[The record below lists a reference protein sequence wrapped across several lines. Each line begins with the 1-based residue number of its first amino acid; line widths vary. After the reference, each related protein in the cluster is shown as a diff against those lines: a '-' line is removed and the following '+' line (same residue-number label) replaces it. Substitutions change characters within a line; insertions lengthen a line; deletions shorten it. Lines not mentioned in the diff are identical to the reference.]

1 MIRTLVL
8 ALVFALS
15 LTCNPAAAEESKVNE
30 AGDTRLR
37 LGAVVPLSGPLA
49 FFGKDFI
56 RAFDL
61 VKAAHP
67 EIEEHIRVYW
77 EDSAYDSKQALQAFN
92 KLVTVDKVDIVLSFG
107 GPMLSVLAPVAERK
121 KIPFFATESER
132 RDCEGRAYCSLFRNE
147 EDEWGQATWSVL
159 RKQGKTKI
167 GIVKNQNQFMNT
179 FVNAIVRNK
188 NESESAEI
196 LLDIPPEM
204 TDLRSSILSL
214 KGKNIDALGV
224 YLLPPSHHGFLDAA
238 KNLTKNFV
246 LFGVEEFLVKENNK
260 GFEDFIEGALVI
272 APHATQ
278 SYRDTFEKKY
288 GYSAGLYYTP
298 AFYDFMVLLKDT
310 VAANRKL
317 RGLNLVD
324 ALHFKGEREG
334 VSGRYSVKISK
345 DGVHSYS
352 FPIGVYKVSN
362 NGPVVEDVIN
372 FSGRN

>member
-1 MIRTLVL
+1 
-8 ALVFALS
+8 
-15 LTCNPAAAEESKVNE
+15 
-30 AGDTRLR
+30 
-37 LGAVVPLSGPLA
+37 
-49 FFGKDFI
+49 
-56 RAFDL
+56 
-61 VKAAHP
+61 
-67 EIEEHIRVYW
+67 
-77 EDSAYDSKQALQAFN
+77 
-92 KLVTVDKVDIVLSFG
+92 
-107 GPMLSVLAPVAERK
+107 
-121 KIPFFATESER
+121 
-132 RDCEGRAYCSLFRNE
+132 
-147 EDEWGQATWSVL
+147 
-159 RKQGKTKI
+159 
-167 GIVKNQNQFMNT
+167 MNT